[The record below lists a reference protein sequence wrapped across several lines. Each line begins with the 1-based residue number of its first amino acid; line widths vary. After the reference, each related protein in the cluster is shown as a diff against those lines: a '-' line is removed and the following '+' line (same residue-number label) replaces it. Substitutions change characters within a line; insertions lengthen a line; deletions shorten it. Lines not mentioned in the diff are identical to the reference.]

1 MGQIDARNF
10 RVFVEPLVADL
21 GGGFVAYAPDLQGC
35 VSDGETPDEALY
47 NIYDAIKCWLDAA
60 TERGDSIP
68 DASSTR
74 KFG

>member
-1 MGQIDARNF
+1 MERIDARNF

-21 GGGFVAYAPDLQGC
+21 GGGFVAYAPDPEGC
-35 VSDGETPDEALY
+35 VSDGETTDEALH

-68 DASSTR
+68 DATSTR
-74 KFG
+74 KFA